1 MHDFSYNYF
10 HQLIVEHPKYK
21 NLSEKRINALH
32 VGTWICVTGIATLMS
47 SGIIEPTQDEIVH
60 LMNRT
65 ITNILE
71 EEDTSVLDTL

>member
-1 MHDFSYNYF
+1 
-10 HQLIVEHPKYK
+10 
-21 NLSEKRINALH
+21 
-32 VGTWICVTGIATLMS
+32 MS